1 MGGPESIGTA
11 VLVVGTAVLFV
22 WSDFNLLTG
31 IASLADGGIRQILIA
46 VRGRLVD
53 AARPLQIEALSD
65 GRLSCAGGA
74 VARHGGHP

>member
-1 MGGPESIGTA
+1 MGGPASIATA
-11 VLVVGTAVLFV
+11 VLSA

-46 VRGRLVD
+46 ARGRLVD
-53 AARPLQIEALSD
+53 AARPLQIKAPSD